1 MSLSKLTSKLKHAP
15 NTNSLVLANKGPQPR
30 QFATMKCSSRVE
42 PELKAAGSL
51 SNSLNC
57 PAITYISIMTVFTS
71 LVIMNTGLPAPIL
84 DLSDNNESG
93 TEAVKISEK
102 IFGVGS
108 H

>member
-1 MSLSKLTSKLKHAP
+1 MCIPRVTPSAGSFLLSKLTSKLKHAP

-30 QFATMKCSSRVE
+30 QFATMKGSSRVE

-71 LVIMNTGLPAPIL
+71 LVIMNNLH
-84 DLSDNNESG
+84 G
-93 TEAVKISEK
+93 TQYHKVPK
-102 IFGVGS
+102 
-108 H
+108 